1 MAGRR
6 SERRHHSH
14 SPIDKQPESLTVR
27 MDWALWLKAFH
38 IVALAA
44 WMAGMWYLPRLLV
57 YHSDAAV
64 GSPVSEQLKVMERRL
79 LKAIAT
85 PAMVATLVL
94 GVLLAT
100 AQEQWGDGWLHAK
113 LVLVVLMLACH
124 GILAKHV
131 RLFAAEGR
139 PKPARWY
146 RVVNEVPTVLFV
158 GIVLLVVLKPL

>member
-1 MAGRR
+1 
-6 SERRHHSH
+6 
-14 SPIDKQPESLTVR
+14 

-100 AQEQWGDGWLHAK
+100 AQGQWGDGWLHVK
-113 LVLVVLMLACH
+113 LVPGPADARLPRDPGQAR
-124 GILAKHV
+124 APV
-131 RLFAAEGR
+131 RGR
-139 PKPARWY
+139 RGDRGRRAG
-146 RVVNEVPTVLFV
+146 TVSSTRFRRSCSWASSSSSS
-158 GIVLLVVLKPL
+158 